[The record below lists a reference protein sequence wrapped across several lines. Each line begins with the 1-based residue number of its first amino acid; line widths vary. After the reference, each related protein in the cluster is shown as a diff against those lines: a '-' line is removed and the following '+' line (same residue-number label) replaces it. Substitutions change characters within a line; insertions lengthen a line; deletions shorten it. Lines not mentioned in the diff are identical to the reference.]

1 MLLVLVIGICTLLIA
16 QVDVDSLN
24 KTIGDKFFEAAKKYL
39 GVPFVWEGRSKEKL
53 DCMGLIFL
61 AYKDVTGKDWKKLSV
76 YPSKLVKSGKLGRP
90 VEGLDGVLKGDFE
103 HTKLRKGDIIYFLVT
118 EKIYDTDVPLVNIDS
133 IPYWVWHMGIFAGF
147 DSCGVALCLN
157 ARPGD
162 KVVIEP
168 LEDIY
173 FDAIFV
179 TRFDTIIEYQSS
191 RSSPENSDNSPSLNP
206 SHQGREFQI
215 KPSRGA
221 GNRIE
226 SREEIVKNLQKLM
239 ADNKA
244 VVIYA
249 IVTLCDNKHQGIIPV
264 PQRFGNGD
272 DPKNNLYWGAGG
284 GVKTYFK
291 KSKEWRMVVN
301 VENVSENILERC
313 IFKRKDKNVYMIADA
328 YRGGAI
334 KEAIFDFLNV
344 VAKDTILRTE
354 IGLPVNE
361 VNLDFKNG
369 VVPQL
374 VCYVG
379 HNGLLDFTLDSLPK
393 PSGNNKPKD
402 VIILACLSKNS
413 FYNILDSLG
422 GYPLLWTT
430 NLLAPEAYTL
440 NSAIDGWVELGSG
453 EEIKS
458 RAAKEYNRYQK
469 CGLNAARKLFA
480 TGW

>member
-1 MLLVLVIGICTLLIA
+1 T
-16 QVDVDSLN
+16 
-24 KTIGDKFFEAAKKYL
+24 
-39 GVPFVWEGRSKEKL
+39 R
-53 DCMGLIFL
+53 
-61 AYKDVTGKDWKKLSV
+61 
-76 YPSKLVKSGKLGRP
+76 
-90 VEGLDGVLKGDFE
+90 
-103 HTKLRKGDIIYFLVT
+103 LRKGDIIYFLVT
-118 EKIYDTDVPLVNIDS
+118 EKIYDTDIPLVYIDG

-179 TRFDTIIEYQSS
+179 TRFDTIIEYPSS

-215 KPSRGA
+215 KPSREA

-226 SREEIVKNLQKLM
+226 SREEIIKNLQRTM
-239 ADNKA
+239 ADNRP
-244 VVIYA
+244 VLIYA
-249 IVTLCDNKHQGIIPV
+249 IVALCDNEHQGIVPV
-264 PQRFGNGD
+264 PPRLGNGD

-284 GVKTYFK
+284 GLKTYFK
-291 KSKEWRMVVN
+291 KSNEWRMI
-301 VENVSENILERC
+301 VSDTNISANILERC
-313 IFKRKDKNVYMIADA
+313 IFKRKKKNIYLIADA
-328 YRGGAI
+328 YRGSAI
-334 KEAIFDFLNV
+334 KEAICDFLNA

-354 IGLPVNE
+354 IELPMNE
-361 VNLDFKNG
+361 VNLDFENG
-369 VVPQL
+369 MVPQL

-379 HNGLLDFTLDSLPK
+379 HNGLLDFTLDSLPI
-393 PSGNNKPKD
+393 PTENNRQKD

-430 NLLAPEAYTL
+430 GLLAPEAYTL
-440 NSAIDGWVELGSG
+440 KVAIDGWIALESG
-453 EEIKS
+453 EEIRLRS
-458 RAAKEYNRYQK
+458 AKEYNRYQK

>member
-1 MLLVLVIGICTLLIA
+1 
-16 QVDVDSLN
+16 
-24 KTIGDKFFEAAKKYL
+24 
-39 GVPFVWEGRSKEKL
+39 
-53 DCMGLIFL
+53 
-61 AYKDVTGKDWKKLSV
+61 
-76 YPSKLVKSGKLGRP
+76 
-90 VEGLDGVLKGDFE
+90 
-103 HTKLRKGDIIYFLVT
+103 
-118 EKIYDTDVPLVNIDS
+118 
-133 IPYWVWHMGIFAGF
+133 
-147 DSCGVALCLN
+147 
-157 ARPGD
+157 
-162 KVVIEP
+162 
-168 LEDIY
+168 
-173 FDAIFV
+173 
-179 TRFDTIIEYQSS
+179 
-191 RSSPENSDNSPSLNP
+191 
-206 SHQGREFQI
+206 
-215 KPSRGA
+215 
-221 GNRIE
+221 
-226 SREEIVKNLQKLM
+226 
-239 ADNKA
+239 
-244 VVIYA
+244 
-249 IVTLCDNKHQGIIPV
+249 
-264 PQRFGNGD
+264 
-272 DPKNNLYWGAGG
+272 
-284 GVKTYFK
+284 
-291 KSKEWRMVVN
+291 
-301 VENVSENILERC
+301 
-313 IFKRKDKNVYMIADA
+313 
-328 YRGGAI
+328 
-334 KEAIFDFLNV
+334 

-440 NSAIDGWVELGSG
+440 KSAIDGWVELESG